1 MNELPATSGSPAS
14 LAADLDRLGKYVE
27 LSLIGQGAMGRV
39 YRGRDPVLDRRV
51 AIKTIL
57 PGSGVFHEEAMVR
70 RFQREARI
78 AASLNHPGIVT
89 IHELGEEGGFFYL
102 VMEHLEGE
110 DLGASLRRRAL
121 GGLLEKVATFEAIV
135 DAVAY
140 AHERGMVHRDLKPS
154 NVFRLADGR
163 TKILDFGLARWAE
176 APKTTFGITGT
187 PHYMSPE
194 QVRGESVDE
203 RSDIFSLGAMFYE
216 MLTDQRCF
224 PAANIH
230 AILFQVLQR
239 QPVPMREIRPELPE
253 LADRVVAKA
262 LAKEPELRFSQARD
276 LLAAV
281 RALRRFLAGE
291 VDEAGAASTIG
302 AGPAPASA
310 PAAPVWPQVAGLG
323 LPGGVPASVAT
334 GASPESV
341 TLAGQPGGASP
352 AAASAFPPSDA
363 PVAAPPISAVAEVP
377 TASTAAGAPA
387 PIPAAIPALREAE
400 VSFLREEKGDVVV
413 RAKQGERQTLLDLA
427 LAAGVPIYHECG
439 GRARCSTC
447 RVRVV
452 KGTGLLPRTD
462 RETRFANRAGWGA
475 DIRLSCQAVVVG
487 DVQVQRLIHDVDDFG
502 LLRGER
508 HGNAARETTLAVL
521 AVRMRNQQAVL
532 DRSAPYDIVHLLNR
546 FYFEVGEPILAA
558 GGLISEYRET
568 GLIAYFGLDETK
580 AREKCLAAVRAGLR
594 IVLRLHSL
602 ASYLRTHF
610 GFDPQIGLGIHFGRA
625 VVGSLGHP
633 SQQFVSAL
641 GEINPI
647 AFWLAGVEPL
657 HPPCL
662 LGTEEVVNLLED
674 ELRFGEVLADAGAR
688 SLDRN
693 AWEIRDLRQADGVL
707 MIQSSFDAI
716 LPRRREA
723 ADLFYRLLFQIDPEA
738 QALFENVDIKRQG
751 DKLMDVLA
759 TAVQSL
765 GRFEELRPVLRELGR
780 RHLRYGV
787 KLRQFDSV
795 EQALIEMLQQ
805 MLGPAFTPELK
816 TQWLQTLGSIASEMI
831 SAGGFA
837 GAAKPS

>member
-1 MNELPATSGSPAS
+1 MNELPSASGSPPS
-14 LAADLDRLGKYVE
+14 LSADLDRLGKYVE

-110 DLGASLRRRAL
+110 DLGAALRRRAL
-121 GGLLEKVATFEAIV
+121 GGLYDKVSTFEAIV

-239 QPVPMREIRPELPE
+239 QPVAMREIRPELPE

-262 LAKEPELRFSQARD
+262 LAKEPELRFAQARD
-276 LLAAV
+276 FLAAV

-291 VDEAGAASTIG
+291 LDEAGAAAVIG
-302 AGPAPASA
+302 AGPVSL
-310 PAAPVWPQVAGLG
+310 PAAPVPAWPQLAGLG
-323 LPGGVPASVAT
+323 LPAAAPGSAGT
-334 GASPESV
+334 GANPESV
-341 TLAGQPGGASP
+341 TLVGQPGGTVPSAAVVSP
-352 AAASAFPPSDA
+352 AA
-363 PVAAPPISAVAEVP
+363 VAAPAPAVSEVP
-377 TASTAAGAPA
+377 TAGTAAGRVSAAAPVPA
-387 PIPAAIPALREAE
+387 PLRESE
-400 VSFLREEKGDVVV
+400 VAFLREEKGDLVV
-413 RAKQGERQTLLDLA
+413 RARHGERQTLLDLA
-427 LAAGVPIYHECG
+427 LAAGVPLYHECG

-452 KGTGLLPRTD
+452 KGTGLLPATD
-462 RETRFANRAGWGA
+462 RESRLATRAGWGP

-508 HGNAARETTLAVL
+508 HGHAARETTLAVL

-568 GLIAYFGLDETK
+568 GLIAYFGLDQAK

-602 ASYLRTHF
+602 ATYLRTHF

-674 ELRFGEVLADAGAR
+674 ELRFGEVLADSGAR

-707 MIQSSFDAI
+707 MVQSSFDAI

-723 ADLFYRLLFQIDPEA
+723 AELFYRLLFQIDPEA
-738 QALFENVDIKRQG
+738 QALFENVDLKRQG

-765 GRFEELRPVLRELGR
+765 GRFDELRPVLRELGR

-795 EQALIEMLQQ
+795 EQALIEMLHQ

-816 TQWLQTLGSIASEMI
+816 TQWLQTLGSIAAEMI
-831 SAGGFA
+831 GAGGFSSGTKA
-837 GAAKPS
+837 S